1 MAEVKD
7 KDSKQPE
14 VKQPEV
20 KQPEVK
26 QPEVT
31 ETAQHKEFIT
41 LNGAVRRDL
50 K

>member
-14 VKQPEV
+14 PVKQPEV
-20 KQPEVK
+20 K
-26 QPEVT
+26 
-31 ETAQHKEFIT
+31 ETAQYKEFIT

>member
-7 KDSKQPE
+7 KDS
-14 VKQPEV
+14 KQPEV

>member
-20 KQPEVK
+20 K
-26 QPEVT
+26 

>member
-14 VKQPEV
+14 PAKSAEPAKQPEV
-20 KQPEVK
+20 K
-26 QPEVT
+26 
-31 ETAQHKEFIT
+31 ETAQYKEFIT

>member
-20 KQPEVK
+20 K
-26 QPEVT
+26 
-31 ETAQHKEFIT
+31 ETAQYKEFIT

>member
-14 VKQPEV
+14 PVKQPEPAKQPEV
-20 KQPEVK
+20 K
-26 QPEVT
+26 
-31 ETAQHKEFIT
+31 ETAQYKEFIT

>member
-26 QPEVT
+26 
-31 ETAQHKEFIT
+31 ETAQYKEFIT

>member
-1 MAEVKD
+1 MAEPEQK
-7 KDSKQPE
+7 KQPE

-26 QPEVT
+26 PTPKPV
-31 ETAQHKEFIT
+31 ETAQYKEFIT